1 MFSTKRFVRREV
13 SMTPHACKPDL
24 QNLSQ
29 LRPHVSHCV
38 EGKIGQEDIAG
49 QGRFTV
55 SIDVVKC
62 HELRQILESHE
73 ALSRDM
79 QSNFFEIIEFD

>member
-1 MFSTKRFVRREV
+1 MFSTTQFVRREV
-13 SMTPHACKPDL
+13 SKTPHACKPNL

-29 LRPHVSHCV
+29 WRPHVPRCD

-49 QGRFTV
+49 QGRFAV
-55 SIDVVKC
+55 SIDVSKC
-62 HELRQILESHE
+62 RKLRQILELHE

-79 QSNFFEIIEFD
+79 QTKFFEIIESD